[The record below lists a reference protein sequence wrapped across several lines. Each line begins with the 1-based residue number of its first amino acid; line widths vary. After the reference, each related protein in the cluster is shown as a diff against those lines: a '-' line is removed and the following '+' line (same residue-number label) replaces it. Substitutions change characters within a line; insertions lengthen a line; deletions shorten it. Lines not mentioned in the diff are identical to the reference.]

1 MYFYNRLWVFFLSQ
15 PSPLTE
21 ASVAKACYSDSTSNF
36 RDSIYTISASN
47 AWIDIRHP
55 SNGSYHFDDEEFLA
69 GRHLITEGLSD
80 VKDSVKKQSFIY
92 ARVRLGNILHTLQ
105 VCKTL

>member
-1 MYFYNRLWVFFLSQ
+1 MYFYIRLWVFYLSQ

-36 RDSIYTISASN
+36 QGSIYTISASN
-47 AWIDIRHP
+47 AWIDAWHP
-55 SNGSYHFDDEEFLA
+55 SNGSYHFDNEKFLA
-69 GRHLITEGLSD
+69 GRQLITDGLSA
-80 VKDSVKKQSFIY
+80 VRESVKEQSFIS
-92 ARVRLGNILHTLQ
+92 ARVKLGNILHTLQ